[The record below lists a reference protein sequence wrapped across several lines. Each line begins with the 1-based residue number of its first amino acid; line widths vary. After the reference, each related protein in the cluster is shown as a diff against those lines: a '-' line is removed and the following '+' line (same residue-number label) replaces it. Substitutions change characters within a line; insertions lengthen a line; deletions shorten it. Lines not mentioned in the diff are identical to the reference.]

1 MMTMTKEKE
10 SFTPTTCFHPGMTL
24 DEKLRE
30 MGMGIEEFSRLTS
43 VPERVI
49 WDVTNGDASIS
60 ADMALSF
67 EKVTQIPARMWIKTQ
82 HMYDE
87 YVLSHRPADY
97 LDRLKTWERTASRM
111 VVAEK

>member
-1 MMTMTKEKE
+1 MMTMVRKTDV
-10 SFTPTTCFHPGMTL
+10 FTPAMCYHPGVTL

-30 MGMGIEEFSRLTS
+30 MGMSIKEFSRLTS

-49 WDVTNGDASIS
+49 WDVTNGDASIT

-82 HMYDE
+82 HLYDE
-87 YVLSHRPADY
+87 YVLSHRPSDY
-97 LDRLKTWERTASRM
+97 LDRLKTWERAASRM
-111 VVAEK
+111 VVAEE